1 MFCCIFVSVKIIIH
15 LKNLEIMNW
24 KNTDTKPNNN
34 DIVVIKVDE
43 KEYKI
48 GIYKYGV
55 WYIPTTDTI
64 IDESEIL
71 SWELLN

>member
-43 KEYKI
+43 KNKQY
-48 GIYKYGV
+48 
-55 WYIPTTDTI
+55 
-64 IDESEIL
+64 L
-71 SWELLN
+71 